1 VRCADGF
8 RPLHGSRAAT
18 ARVSATL
25 FVCLFAAQ
33 SAFLVLG
40 PILPDVAYEFDIGSA
55 AAGLTRRASQLEV
68 RG

>member
-1 VRCADGF
+1 
-8 RPLHGSRAAT
+8 
-18 ARVSATL
+18 VSATL

-55 AAGLTRRASQLEV
+55 AAGLNASCLSA
-68 RG
+68 RGQGLTQVEPWSPSLPS